1 MKRLLMLAVL
11 AAPAAAQEPLR
22 PMSECLDPDRARAW
36 HLVDSD
42 EILVDAGRRK
52 YHLDLQPSCPELG
65 FAVSIGFRSG
75 DGVGRICGSPGD
87 RVVFERR
94 SPVHVPCRITRVTPL
109 TDEEYRER
117 VQDRPARG
125 QVEVREDAAQ
135 R

>member
-1 MKRLLMLAVL
+1 MTSLLLLAML
-11 AAPAAAQEPLR
+11 AAPAAAAEPLR

-36 HLVDSD
+36 HLIDSD

-52 YHLDLQPSCPELG
+52 FHLELQPSCPELG
-65 FAVSIGFRSG
+65 FAIAIGFRSG
-75 DGVGRICGSPGD
+75 DGIGRICGSPAD

-94 SPVHVPCRITRVTPL
+94 SPVEVPCRITRVTPL
-109 TDEEYRER
+109 TDEQYRER

-125 QVEVREDAAQ
+125 KVEVRDGNAQ